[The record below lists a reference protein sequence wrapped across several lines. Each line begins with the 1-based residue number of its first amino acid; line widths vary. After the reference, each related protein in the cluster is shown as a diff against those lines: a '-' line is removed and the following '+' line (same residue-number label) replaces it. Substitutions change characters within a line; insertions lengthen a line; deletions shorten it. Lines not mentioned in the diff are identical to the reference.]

1 MSERRLLVAS
11 TNPGKIREIRLVL
24 AGLPL
29 VIETLDDHPAVPEP
43 EEPGE
48 TFAENAR
55 AKALY
60 YARAT
65 GRPTVAEDSGLEVAA
80 LGGAP
85 GVRSARYNGSTYA
98 EKFERLY
105 AELRARGA
113 VDSPARFVCALAL
126 VEDGRVL
133 FEAEGI
139 VEGRIAPAPRGTN
152 GFGYDPIFFYPPYG
166 RTLAE
171 VSDEEKLAVS
181 HRGRAFRKLRRFLAT
196 AWAESGGRSAPP
208 SVAPVARDAG

>member
-1 MSERRLLVAS
+1 MNERRLLLAS

-29 VIETLDDHPAVPEP
+29 ALETLDDHPGVPAP
-43 EEPGE
+43 EETGA

-65 GRPTVAEDSGLEVAA
+65 GRPTVAEDSGLEIAA

-85 GVRSARYNGSTYA
+85 GVGSARYNGATYA

-113 VDSPARFVCALAL
+113 TDSPARFVCALAL
-126 VEDGRVL
+126 VEGERVR
-133 FEAEGI
+133 FEAEGV
-139 VEGRIAPAPRGTN
+139 VEGRIAPEPRGTN
-152 GFGYDPIFFYPPYG
+152 GFGYDPIFVYPPYG

-171 VSDEEKLAVS
+171 VDDEAKLAVS
-181 HRGRAFRKLRRFLAT
+181 HRGRAFRKLREFLLGELRA
-196 AWAESGGRSAPP
+196 ADPVSAGP
-208 SVAPVARDAG
+208 

>member
-1 MSERRLLVAS
+1 MNERRLLVAS
-11 TNPGKIREIRLVL
+11 TNPGKIREIRLAL

-29 VIETLDDHPAVPEP
+29 ALETLDDHPGVPAL
-43 EEPGE
+43 EETGA

-65 GRPTVAEDSGLEVAA
+65 GRPTVAEDSGLEIAA

-85 GVRSARYNGSTYA
+85 GVRSARYNGATYA

-113 VDSPARFVCALAL
+113 TDSPARFVCALAL
-126 VEDGRVL
+126 VEGERVR
-133 FEAEGI
+133 FEAEGV
-139 VEGRIAPAPRGTN
+139 VEGRIAPEPRGTN

-171 VSDEEKLAVS
+171 VDDEAKLAVS
-181 HRGRAFRKLRRFLAT
+181 HRGRAFRQLREFLLGELRA
-196 AWAESGGRSAPP
+196 ADPVSAGR
-208 SVAPVARDAG
+208 